1 MKWSLQLGR
10 YFGIP
15 VSIHWTFIFILIYVA
30 WMGFRSG
37 LNNQEVIINLLLVLS
52 VFLCVLLH
60 EFGHALMAKRF
71 GIKTHSIV
79 LLPIGGIASLEKMPD
94 EPKKELLVALAG
106 PLVNFVIVLI
116 LYPFVDFAAFSNA
129 EQANYFFSGEV
140 KAFLGALFMV
150 NIILAVFNLLPAF
163 PMDGGRVLRALL
175 GFSMPAHRATLI
187 AARVGQFMAILFVI
201 IAIIT
206 SNYILILIGAFI
218 FMGARA
224 ESEMKTNQFIMTGYK
239 VRDIMLTEY
248 ITLDVKDT
256 IGKAVDVLLK
266 TQSSD
271 FLIMDGEKFAGIL
284 SRNDLIKTLHEKGKD
299 EPISSAVSESAI
311 LSPEDTVEKVY
322 MLAHQTPV
330 RMWPVMENGK
340 LIGALDYE
348 NIMEFVMVRS
358 AIGETS

>member
-15 VSIHWTFIFILIYVA
+15 VSIHWTFIFILIFVA
-30 WMGFRSG
+30 WQGFKAG
-37 LNNQEVIINLLLVLS
+37 LNNNEVMINLLLVLS

-71 GIKTHSIV
+71 DIKTHSIV

-106 PLVNFVIVLI
+106 PLVNFVIALI
-116 LYPFVDFAAFSNA
+116 LLPFIINDIPAFFDP
-129 EQANYFFSGEV
+129 EQANNFLSGQL
-140 KAFLGALFMV
+140 KAFLGALFLL
-150 NIILAVFNLLPAF
+150 NILLALFNLLPAF

-201 IAIIT
+201 IALFTNQIF
-206 SNYILILIGAFI
+206 LILIGVFI
-218 FMGARA
+218 FLGARA
-224 ESEMKTNQFIMTGYK
+224 ESEMKTNQFMMTGFK
-239 VRDIMLTEY
+239 VKDIMLTEY
-248 ITLDVKDT
+248 VTLDVNDT
-256 IGKAVDVLLK
+256 IGKAVEVLLQ

-271 FLIMDGEKFAGIL
+271 FLIMEGESFAGVL
-284 SRNDLIKTLHEKGKD
+284 SRNDLIKTLHEKGK
-299 EPISSAVSESAI
+299 EERIATAVSESAI
-311 LSPEDTVEKVY
+311 LSPNDTLEKVY
-322 MLAHQTPV
+322 MLAHQSPA

-358 AIGETS
+358 AIGE

>member
-15 VSIHWTFIFILIYVA
+15 VSIHWTFIFILMYVA
-30 WMGFRSG
+30 WQGFKSG
-37 LNNQEVIINLLLVLS
+37 LNNQEVMINLLLILA

-106 PLVNFVIVLI
+106 PMVNFVIVLI
-116 LYPFVDFAAFSNA
+116 LYPFVDFAAFSDP
-129 EQANYFFSGEV
+129 EQASYFFSGEL

-150 NIILAVFNLLPAF
+150 NLILALFNLLPAF

-175 GFSMPAHRATLI
+175 GFSMPTHRATLI
-187 AARVGQFMAILFVI
+187 AARVGQVMAIGFVI
-201 IAIIT
+201 IGLY
-206 SNYILILIGAFI
+206 SNPFLILIGAFI
-218 FMGARA
+218 FIGARA
-224 ESEMKTNQFIMTGYK
+224 ESEMKTNQFMMTGFK

-248 ITLDVKDT
+248 ITLDVKDN
-256 IGKAVDVLLK
+256 IGKAVEVLLQ

-271 FLIMDGEKFAGIL
+271 FLIMDGEQFAGVL
-284 SRNDLIKTLHEKGKD
+284 SRNDLIKTLHEKGKE
-299 EPISSAVSESAI
+299 EPIQSAVSESAV

-322 MLAHQTPV
+322 MLAHQSPA

-358 AIGETS
+358 AIGEAG